1 MQLFY
6 YPDLVNSNFIEL
18 PEDESK
24 HCIRVLRKKIGDE
37 IFLID
42 GIGNQALCKITID
55 NPKKCQLQ
63 VFNIQHYKNQL
74 VGLHLVIAPTKNFDR
89 MDWMLEKCT
98 EIGVTEI
105 TFIETEN
112 SERNKVN
119 RERCEKILIQS
130 IKQSKQYWLPK
141 LNDLV
146 LFKHF
151 LNNNNLTDFNCMMAW
166 CNENKTTINQAFIEQ
181 KPTLILIGPEGDF
194 TAEEAELAAQKN
206 FKSITL
212 GSNILRTET
221 AAVYACAV
229 INNLNSK

>member
-63 VFNIQHYKNQL
+63 VSSIQNYKNQQ
-74 VGLHLVIAPTKNFDR
+74 VGLHLAIAPTKNFDR

-151 LNNNNLTDFNCMMAW
+151 LNNKNLADFNCMMAW
-166 CNENKTTINQAFIEQ
+166 CNENQTTINQAFIEQ
-181 KPTLILIGPEGDF
+181 KPTVVLIGPEGDF
-194 TAEEAELAAQKN
+194 TAQEAELAAQKN

-212 GSNILRTET
+212 GNNILRTET

>member
-6 YPDLVNSNFIEL
+6 FPNLVNSTFIDL

-37 IFLID
+37 IHLID
-42 GIGNQALCKITID
+42 GIGNQAFCKITID

-63 VFNIQHYKNQL
+63 ILNIEHHKNEQI
-74 VGLHLVIAPTKNFDR
+74 GLHLAIAPTKNFDR

-119 RERCEKILIQS
+119 LERCEKILIQS

-151 LNNNNLTDFNCMMAW
+151 LNNTNLTDFNCIMAW
-166 CNENKTTINQAFIEQ
+166 CNENQTAINQIFKVQ
-181 KPTLILIGPEGDF
+181 KPNLILIGPEGDF
-194 TAEEAELAAQKN
+194 TAQEAELATQKN
-206 FKSITL
+206 FKSVTF
-212 GSNILRTET
+212 GNNILRTET

>member
-6 YPDLVNSNFIEL
+6 YPNLVNLTFIDL

-42 GIGNQALCKITID
+42 GIGHKAICKITMD

-63 VFNIQHYKNQL
+63 LINIQFYKNNQI
-74 VGLHLVIAPTKNFDR
+74 GLHLVIAPTKNFDR

-119 RERCEKILIQS
+119 LERCQKILIQS

-141 LNDLV
+141 LNEIV

-151 LNNNNLTDFNCMMAW
+151 LNNNNLSYFNCFIAL
-166 CNENKTTINQAFIEQ
+166 CNENKVTINSAIIKQ
-181 KPTLILIGPEGDF
+181 KPTLVLIGPEGDF
-194 TAEEAELAAQKN
+194 TEQEADMALQKN
-206 FKSITL
+206 FKSVSF
-212 GSNILRTET
+212 GNNILRTET
-221 AAVYACAV
+221 AAIYACVV
-229 INNLNSK
+229 INNLH